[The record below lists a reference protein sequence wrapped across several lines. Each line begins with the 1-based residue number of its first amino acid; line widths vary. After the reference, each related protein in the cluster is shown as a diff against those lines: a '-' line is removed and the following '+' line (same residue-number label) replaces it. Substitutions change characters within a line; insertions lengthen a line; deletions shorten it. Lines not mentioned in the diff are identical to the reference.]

1 MELPSLAIDLEIL
14 YNMLCASALPR
25 ELYKHSLLNEARAM
39 QIPNTND
46 DDDDDA
52 HNANTSYPGFAI
64 GYDDA

>member
-25 ELYKHSLLNEARAM
+25 ELYKHSLLNEARAI
-39 QIPNTND
+39 QIQRMN

-52 HNANTSYPGFAI
+52 HNANTSYQGFAI
-64 GYDDA
+64 GYDDG